1 MTSSSNKTRCQA
13 MSRIKLA
20 LPGVYARQN
29 RAFCL
34 WFDSMSSFLHVE
46 IFTWPTTEEQLIQQ
60 RTIMDHQVGKKFQ
73 RDMALQFF
81 VTRRPYDTHPA
92 AAKDFHQRV
101 ATKHR
106 LSAGSIERGF
116 EKAAWATFLRC
127 VTGDFGSALLAN
139 SDYRGHF
146 GRR

>member
-1 MTSSSNKTRCQA
+1 

-20 LPGVYARQN
+20 LPEVYARQN
-29 RAFCL
+29 RALCL
-34 WFDSMSSFLHVE
+34 WFDSMPRFPHVE
-46 IFTWPTTEEQLIQQ
+46 IFTQPTTEDQPIQQ
-60 RTIMDHQVGKKFQ
+60 RTILDHEVGKKFQ
-73 RDMALQFF
+73 RDMGLQFF
-81 VTRRPYDTHPA
+81 VTRKPYNAHPA

-116 EKAAWATFLRC
+116 EKAAWATSLRC
-127 VTGDFGSALLAN
+127 VTGDFGSALLAS

-146 GRR
+146 GSC